1 VERHETVRAY
11 LDNQISRRVFIRK
24 MTTAGVSFGAALAYA
39 DLLAPRAAG
48 AAEGN
53 AVFYADQVWAYDFYF
68 LPKIE
73 QSRQGDIV
81 PWTFYG
87 SIPHTVTDSSGMHL
101 FDSGYREPGTHFIY
115 EFDAAGAYRYRCV
128 DPSHPPMRGSVRV
141 PVRANPLKGPAG
153 TEFVILWSAAPP
165 PAGFVFDVQIAKPGQ
180 QFVDWLSGTTN
191 RKKRFTPARTGRYL
205 FRARLRKL
213 STNRSSNYSPAA
225 KIDVT

>member
-1 VERHETVRAY
+1 VERHEAVRAY

-39 DLLAPRAAG
+39 DLLAPRAAL
-48 AAEGN
+48 AADGN
-53 AVFYADQVWAYDFYF
+53 AAFYADRVWVYDFYF

-73 QSRQGDIV
+73 QSRQADIV

-87 SIPHTVTDSSGMHL
+87 SIPHTVTDATGMHL
-101 FDSGYREPGTHFIY
+101 FNSGYREPGTHFVY
-115 EFDAAGAYRYRCV
+115 QFDAAGAYRYRCA

-141 PVRANPLKGPAG
+141 PTRANPPEGPVG
-153 TEFVILWSAAPP
+153 TQFVLVWSATPP
-165 PAGFVFDVQIAKPGQ
+165 AAGFVFDVQIARPGE
-180 QFVDWLSGTTN
+180 QFADWLVGTTK
-191 RKKRFTPARTGRYL
+191 RKRRVTPTNPGRYL

-213 STNRSSNYSPAA
+213 SNNRSSDYSPSA